1 VPELPE
7 VETIVRDL
15 RPQLAGRRIESV
27 QLTRDPAIRKRLVRY
42 PNPTKF
48 IRNLRGR
55 TIRSVERRG
64 KYLVMPLDRGVAPRD
79 GRSGPRPTRV
89 ARDVPDERLRG
100 SANGAFETSGE
111 RLVVHLGMTGHL
123 RVWEPEETP
132 VKHTHFRAL
141 LDSGLELRYDD
152 PRQFGR
158 LLLGT
163 QDELVAGRAFPARLG
178 PEPIHG
184 DLTEAE
190 FDSIVTSRRRP
201 IKSALLDQSFLAG
214 VGNIYADEAC
224 FRAGIRPSRWTHRLT
239 ARERRALYSAIQ
251 EVLEN
256 GIAARGSSIIN
267 YVDAFGVRGGNQEKL
282 LVYGRSGEPCL
293 KCGTPLQGTRLAGR
307 GTVYCRKCQR

>member
-1 VPELPE
+1 MPELPE
-7 VETIVRDL
+7 VETIARDL

-27 QLTRDPAIRKRLVRY
+27 QLTRDPAVRGRIVRY
-42 PNPTKF
+42 PNATTF
-48 IRNLRGR
+48 VRQLRGR

-64 KYLVMPLDRGVAPRD
+64 KYLVMPLDHD
-79 GRSGPRPTRV
+79 
-89 ARDVPDERLRG
+89 
-100 SANGAFETSGE
+100 GE

-123 RVWEPEETP
+123 RVWEPEEAP

-163 QDELVAGRAFPARLG
+163 QEDLVAGRAFPAKLG
-178 PEPIHG
+178 PEPIYG

-190 FDSIVTSRRRP
+190 FEKIVKSRRRP

-239 ARERRALYSAIQ
+239 GRERRALYSAIQ

-256 GIAARGSSIIN
+256 SIAARGSSIIN
-267 YVDAFGVRGGNQEKL
+267 YVDAFGLRGTNQEKL
-282 LVYGRSGEPCL
+282 LVYGRSGEPCV

>member
-27 QLTRDPAIRKRLVRY
+27 QLTRDPAIRGRLVRY
-42 PNPTKF
+42 PNATTF
-48 IRNLRGR
+48 IRRLRAR

-64 KYLVMPLDRGVAPRD
+64 KYLVMPLDND
-79 GRSGPRPTRV
+79 
-89 ARDVPDERLRG
+89 
-100 SANGAFETSGE
+100 GE

-163 QDELVAGRAFPARLG
+163 QEALIASRAFPARLG

-184 DLTEAE
+184 ELTEAE
-190 FDSIVTSRRRP
+190 FDRIVKSRRRP

-256 GIAARGSSIIN
+256 SIAARGSSIIN
-267 YVDAFGVRGGNQEKL
+267 YVDAFGLRGTNQEKL
-282 LVYGRSGEPCL
+282 LVYGRSGEPCVT
-293 KCGTPLQGTRLAGR
+293 CGTPLQGTRLAGR

>member
-1 VPELPE
+1 MPELPE
-7 VETIVRDL
+7 VETIARDL

-27 QLTRDPAIRKRLVRY
+27 ELTRDPAIRRRLVRY
-42 PNPTKF
+42 PNPTRF
-48 IRNLRGR
+48 LRSLRGR

-64 KYLVMPLDRGVAPRD
+64 KYLVLPLDKD
-79 GRSGPRPTRV
+79 
-89 ARDVPDERLRG
+89 
-100 SANGAFETSGE
+100 GE

-123 RVWEPEETP
+123 RVWEPEEAP

-163 QDELVAGRAFPARLG
+163 QEDLVAGRAFPAKLG

-184 DLTEAE
+184 DLTEAQ
-190 FDSIVTSRRRP
+190 FDKIVKSRRRP

-239 ARERRALYSAIQ
+239 ARERRALYSSIQ

-256 GIAARGSSIIN
+256 SIAARGSSIIN
-267 YVDAFGVRGGNQEKL
+267 YVDAFGLRGSNQEKL
-282 LVYGRSGEPCL
+282 LVYGRSGEPCV
-293 KCGTPLQGTRLAGR
+293 KCGTPLQGSRLAGR
-307 GTVYCRKCQR
+307 STVYCRKCQR

>member
-1 VPELPE
+1 MPELPE
-7 VETIVRDL
+7 VETIVQDL

-27 QLTRDPAIRKRLVRY
+27 QLTRDPAVRDRLVRY
-42 PNPTKF
+42 PKATTF
-48 IRNLRGR
+48 IRRLRGR

-64 KYLVMPLDRGVAPRD
+64 KYLVMPLDKD
-79 GRSGPRPTRV
+79 
-89 ARDVPDERLRG
+89 
-100 SANGAFETSGE
+100 GE

-123 RVWEPEETP
+123 RVWEPEEAP

-163 QDELVAGRAFPARLG
+163 QEALIAGRAFPARLG

-190 FDSIVTSRRRP
+190 FDRIVKSRRRP
-201 IKSALLDQSFLAG
+201 IKAALLDQSFLAG

-239 ARERRALYSAIQ
+239 GRERRALYSAIQ

-256 GIAARGSSIIN
+256 SIAARGSSIIN
-267 YVDAFGVRGGNQEKL
+267 YVDAFGLRGTNQEKL
-282 LVYGRSGEPCL
+282 LVYGRSGEPCI

>member
-1 VPELPE
+1 MPELPE
-7 VETIVRDL
+7 VETIVNDL
-15 RPQLAGRRIESV
+15 RPQLVGRRFELLH
-27 QLTRDPAIRKRLVRY
+27 LTRDPAIRARLVRY
-42 PNPTKF
+42 PSADKF
-48 IRNLRGR
+48 IRRLRGR
-55 TIRSVERRG
+55 TIKAVERRG
-64 KYLVMPLDRGVAPRD
+64 KYIVMPLEAAAAEPNGADRANGVV
-79 GRSGPRPTRV
+79 PTT
-89 ARDVPDERLRG
+89 DER
-100 SANGAFETSGE
+100 
-111 RLVVHLGMTGHL
+111 VIVHLGMTGHL

-158 LLLGT
+158 LVVGSM
-163 QDELVAGRAFPARLG
+163 DELITARAFPARLG

-190 FDSIVTSRRRP
+190 FERLIRARRRP
-201 IKSALLDQSFLAG
+201 VKSALLDQSFLAG

-239 ARERRALYSAIQ
+239 VRERRALYEAIQ
-251 EVLEN
+251 H
-256 GIAARGSSIIN
+256 GGSSIIN
-267 YVDAFGVRGGNQEKL
+267 YVDGFGLRGGNQEKL

-293 KCGTPLQGTRLAGR
+293 RCGTPLQGTRLAGR

>member
-1 VPELPE
+1 MPELPE
-7 VETIVRDL
+7 VETIVNDL
-15 RPQLAGRRIESV
+15 RPQLAGRRVESLH
-27 QLTRDPAIRKRLVRY
+27 LTRDAAIRARVVRY
-42 PNPTKF
+42 PSAARF
-48 IRNLRGR
+48 VRRLRGR
-55 TIRSVERRG
+55 TITAVERRG
-64 KYLVMPLDRGVAPRD
+64 KYIVMPLDGT
-79 GRSGPRPTRV
+79 PT
-89 ARDVPDERLRG
+89 G
-100 SANGAFETSGE
+100 TFGANGALDSD
-111 RLVVHLGMTGHL
+111 RMIVHLGMTGHL

-158 LLLGT
+158 LVVGT
-163 QDELVAGRAFPARLG
+163 MDELIAARAFPRRLG

-190 FDSIVTSRRRP
+190 FERLVKARRRP
-201 IKSALLDQSFLAG
+201 VKSALLDQSFLAG

-239 ARERRALYSAIQ
+239 VRERRALYAAIQ
-251 EVLEN
+251 DVLEN
-256 GIAARGSSIIN
+256 SIAARGSSIIN
-267 YVDAFGVRGGNQEKL
+267 YVDGFGLRGSNQEKL

-293 KCGTPLQGTRLAGR
+293 RCGTPLLGTRLAGR

>member
-1 VPELPE
+1 
-7 VETIVRDL
+7 

-42 PNPTKF
+42 PNPNRF
-48 IRNLRGR
+48 VRRLRGR

-64 KYLVMPLDRGVAPRD
+64 KYLVMPLDHD
-79 GRSGPRPTRV
+79 
-89 ARDVPDERLRG
+89 
-100 SANGAFETSGE
+100 GE

-158 LLLGT
+158 LVVGT
-163 QDELVAGRAFPARLG
+163 MDGMVAPRASPRRLG

-190 FDSIVTSRRRP
+190 FERLVQAPRRP
-201 IKSALLDQSFLAG
+201 GETALLAQSFLCWRG
-214 VGNIYADEAC
+214 KC
-224 FRAGIRPSRWTHRLT
+224 
-239 ARERRALYSAIQ
+239 
-251 EVLEN
+251 
-256 GIAARGSSIIN
+256 IA
-267 YVDAFGVRGGNQEKL
+267 
-282 LVYGRSGEPCL
+282 
-293 KCGTPLQGTRLAGR
+293 TR
-307 GTVYCRKCQR
+307 